1 LWLQLDHKH
10 PERRLLV
17 AKTAAVLALETG
29 PKSHPLLLSICQ
41 QLLEDKNSDVRRAAA
56 DSFAVLLSYTEDADK
71 LRFDDL
77 VLKCFQYISA
87 FSSIQNS
94 CIKIINDDCIPTETA
109 LLVLSAIAKISFEV
123 IPNVESHKISL

>member
-1 LWLQLDHKH
+1 M
-10 PERRLLV
+10 

-56 DSFAVLLSYTEDADK
+56 SSFAVLLSFSEDADK
-71 LRFDDL
+71 L
-77 VLKCFQYISA
+77 
-87 FSSIQNS
+87 SSTQNS

-109 LLVLSAIAKISFEV
+109 LLVLSAIGKISFEV
-123 IPNVESHKISL
+123 R